1 MLLIYVE
8 ASLTGATS
16 TGLQLSFLGSL
27 FTRLAQGTH
36 RHASSSTLS
45 GVNANVLSPAL
56 VAPPTEITD
65 EALMLQYSQGDAGA
79 FDTLYARHRAPLF
92 RFINRQLQHAQRD
105 QAEEVF
111 QEVWMNLIQAREG
124 YRVEAMFRTYL
135 YTLAHHRLMDY
146 FRKHRRSEVY
156 LFSDKNADD
165 NVDILGNLP
174 GSRVAEPEVLAISQ
188 QQGAAVL
195 RVLAGLPA
203 PQREAFLLS
212 EEAGLTVEEI
222 AETTGV
228 SFEAAK
234 SRVRYAFSK
243 MREGLREYL

>member
-1 MLLIYVE
+1 M
-8 ASLTGATS
+8 ASLTVDLFAGAP
-16 TGLQLSFLGSL
+16 LKWAPLLSF
-27 FTRLAQGTH
+27 
-36 RHASSSTLS
+36 RHIGLRVKSSSTLS
-45 GVNANVLSPAL
+45 GVNANVLHPTHS
-56 VAPPTEITD
+56 APQPTGPSD
-65 EALMLQYSQGDAGA
+65 ESLMLQYQRGDAGA

-92 RFINRQLQHAQRD
+92 RFIARQLQQAQRD

-111 QEVWMNLIQAREG
+111 QEVWMNLIQARET

-135 YTLAHHRLMDY
+135 YTLAHHRVMDY
-146 FRKHRRSEVY
+146 FRKHRRAEVF
-156 LFSDKNADD
+156 LFSDNNSD
-165 NVDILGNLP
+165 NNDDILGNLP
-174 GSRVAEPEVLAISQ
+174 ASRVAEPEVLAISQ

-195 RVLAGLPA
+195 RVLGALPA

-212 EEAGLTVEEI
+212 EEAGLTIEEI

-243 MREGLREYL
+243 MREGLQAYL